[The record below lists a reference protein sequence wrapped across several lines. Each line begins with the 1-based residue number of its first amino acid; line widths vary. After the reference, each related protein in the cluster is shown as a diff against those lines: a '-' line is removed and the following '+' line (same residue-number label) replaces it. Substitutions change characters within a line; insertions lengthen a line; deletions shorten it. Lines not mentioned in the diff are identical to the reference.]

1 MPLACAEAPGHTH
14 LAWHAPLP
22 CACPCATRGGGRAR
36 LAGLPLLFARGGEA
50 GEAAAAAA
58 PAPSSAGDRAAQSI
72 ASATTAP
79 RRQPQ
84 RECV

>member
-1 MPLACAEAPGHTH
+1 MACATAVRVPVRY
-14 LAWHAPLP
+14 AR
-22 CACPCATRGGGRAR
+22 RGARAR

-50 GEAAAAAA
+50 GEAAAAAAA

>member
-1 MPLACAEAPGHTH
+1 M
-14 LAWHAPLP
+14 
-22 CACPCATRGGGRAR
+22 
-36 LAGLPLLFARGGEA
+36 AGLPLLFARGGEA

-58 PAPSSAGDRAAQSI
+58 PAPSSAGDRAAPSI